1 MNAEVYKAII
11 TAWDSEQLLRLP
23 SEEAYERQ
31 RRERPGKDGQRKP
44 ARDALIARLELAH
57 MILKAVRGEQLAPDL
72 VERRVGLAVR
82 DYCRFRVTD
91 ERNNFRRH
99 NIQY

>member
-23 SEEAYERQ
+23 SEEANERQ
-31 RRERPGKDGQRKP
+31 CRNRSREDGQSEP
-44 ARDALIARLELAH
+44 ARDALIAWLEMPH
-57 MILKAVRGEQLAPDL
+57 MILKAVRGEKFAPDL
-72 VERRVGLAVR
+72 VVRRVGLAVR
-82 DYCRFRVTD
+82 NGRYFRFAN

-99 NIQY
+99 DFQ